1 MKRCKGVET
10 SKNCW
15 YGGQRTVDEREQR
28 YVKRRILEE
37 PGNISLYVGGTLGA
51 NARGDS
57 AWGGL
62 EVGDQP
68 HETGG
73 HHHELQPRAHESV

>member
-37 PGNISLYVGGTLGA
+37 PGNISLDLGGTLGA

-57 AWGGL
+57 A
-62 EVGDQP
+62 
-68 HETGG
+68 
-73 HHHELQPRAHESV
+73 